1 MTFFQKTDDCESQSS
16 HSKHSVT
23 SNMVLIMKEGVIFV
37 EILIILEISFN
48 IHEFL
53 PKIHFVLSGL
63 YFHISPKNMELNN

>member
-1 MTFFQKTDDCESQSS
+1 MTFFQKTDDCESKSS